1 MVCIVL
7 NIVIMAMGYETA
19 TNEYNFVIK
28 QINLVF
34 TSIFILECILK
45 LLAYGI

>member
-1 MVCIVL
+1 
-7 NIVIMAMGYETA
+7 MAIGYETA

-28 QINLVF
+28 QINIVF

-45 LLAYGI
+45 ILSFGI